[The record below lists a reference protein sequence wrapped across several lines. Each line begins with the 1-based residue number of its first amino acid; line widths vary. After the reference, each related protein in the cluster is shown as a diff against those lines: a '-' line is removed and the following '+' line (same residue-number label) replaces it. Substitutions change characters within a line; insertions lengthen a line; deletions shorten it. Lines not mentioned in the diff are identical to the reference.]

1 MEALTSILYFLIV
14 LGFVVVF
21 HEWGHFIVAKLCGAK
36 VKTFAVGM
44 GHKLFGYKW
53 HDTDYI
59 ICALPIGGYVNIEG
73 MSPEDETTGA
83 PWEYL
88 ELAPW
93 KRILIVV
100 AGPVMNFV
108 LAFLIYFFIF
118 SIFGQTYTGTRTI
131 GDVPVGSWGWEMGL
145 HEGDEITAINDHEV
159 ESWDDVVAFQNDFQ
173 GGQLRLTVV
182 RNGETLSKF
191 KEVPAYIFDAISAE
205 TTEAIEPPSD
215 YEGIFVSSVLPNSAA
230 EKFGITPGTIIQSVD
245 GQTFETRMEWSEY
258 LAHQFEENEDGSYA
272 PKDIQISML
281 LPDGSSESRPLTPD
295 LVYPAEDAIPQHPIS
310 KIGLSYDGEIKPKEY
325 FSQAYA
331 LNPLGI
337 SPKLAPVIGT
347 VQDNSPADMA
357 GVTSSSRIV
366 EMNGEP
372 VDNWVDVMGNVQDS
386 VVLGEDGQYKAEPV
400 KLTWLSPNNEMK
412 SADITP
418 SLIKSPIMTQK
429 SLEQGKVYYI
439 AQLGFNVQQD
449 RIRYGVIGSIVEGY
463 NATLLAMWRTY
474 DVLSRL
480 VTGGIS
486 YKVMGGPIAIF
497 NFSAEH
503 GRWGIEMFF
512 TFIAFFSVNL
522 GMINLVPIPPLD
534 GGHIV
539 VYTCEW
545 ISRRKIT
552 MHTMENF
559 GKVGIVLIIPLML
572 LMVFNDLMR
581 LDVFEWIGSFF

>member
-44 GHKLFGYKW
+44 GHRLCGYKW

-59 ICALPIGGYVNIEG
+59 ICALPIGGYVNIAG
-73 MSPEDETTGA
+73 MSPEDEVTGE

-88 ELAPW
+88 ELPPW

-100 AGPVMNFV
+100 AGPMMNFV
-108 LAFLIYFFIF
+108 LAFLLYSFIYLA
-118 SIFGQTYTGTRTI
+118 FGQAYTGTRTI

-145 HEGDEITAINDHEV
+145 HEGDEITAINGHEV
-159 ESWDDVVAFQNDFQ
+159 ESWDDVAAFQNDFQ
-173 GGQLRLTVV
+173 DGLLTVTV
-182 RNGETLSKF
+182 NRNGETLTKSK
-191 KEVPAYIFDAISAE
+191 EIPAYLFEAMSAE
-205 TTEAIEPPSD
+205 ELEANEPPAD
-215 YEGIFVSSVLPNSAA
+215 YEGIFVSSVLPDSAA
-230 EKFGITPGTIIQSVD
+230 ERFGIEPGNIIQSVNEK
-245 GQTFETRMEWSEY
+245 TFETRMEWSEY
-258 LAHQFEENEDGSYA
+258 LAQQFEEQEDGSYS
-272 PKDIQISML
+272 PKEIQIALLML
-281 LPDGSSESRPLTPD
+281 DGSTVSKPLTPD

-331 LNPLGI
+331 LNPLGV

-357 GVTSSSRIV
+357 GVTSNSRIV
-366 EMNGEP
+366 EMNDQP

-386 VVLGEDGQYKAEPV
+386 VVLGEDGQFKAEPV

-412 SADITP
+412 TADIIPT
-418 SLIKSPIMTQK
+418 LTKSPIMTQK
-429 SLEQGKVYYI
+429 SLEEGKVYYI

-449 RIRYGVIGSIVEGY
+449 RIQYGIIGSVVEGY

-503 GRWGIEMFF
+503 GRWGLEMFF

-539 VYTCEW
+539 VYTGEW

-552 MHTMENF
+552 MNTMENF
-559 GKVGIVLIIPLML
+559 GKVGFALIIPLML